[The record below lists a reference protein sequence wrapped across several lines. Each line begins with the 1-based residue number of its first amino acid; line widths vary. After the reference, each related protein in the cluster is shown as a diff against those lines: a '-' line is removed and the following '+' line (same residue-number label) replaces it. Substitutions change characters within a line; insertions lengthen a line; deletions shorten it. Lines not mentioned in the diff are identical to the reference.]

1 MYHEIADAK
10 FEYNQTMEELNKNPY
25 DHEYGNKAF
34 IAKDKFNKKVE
45 KILYLAKQEKN
56 VPD

>member
-1 MYHEIADAK
+1 MYHEIADAT

-34 IAKDKFNKKVE
+34 IAKDKFKKKVA
-45 KILYLAKQEKN
+45 KIIYIDKQNEN
-56 VPD
+56 V